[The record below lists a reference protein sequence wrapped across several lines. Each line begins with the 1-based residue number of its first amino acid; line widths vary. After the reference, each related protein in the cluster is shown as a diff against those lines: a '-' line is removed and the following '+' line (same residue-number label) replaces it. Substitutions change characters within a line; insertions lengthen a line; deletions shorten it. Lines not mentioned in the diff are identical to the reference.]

1 MLWGSCEC
9 FIYLSQWPIIVDV
22 LPPPPIKRASTAI
35 ARTSPLTAPFCSVVF
50 VSTYR
55 FIILSTYQTTDA
67 SYTYAPIAVWSLIE
81 IAAGLISASLPLLG
95 PIANLG
101 LQHVGIQNGLGSF
114 LASRSRPT
122 RNKYSYHKKSSGAYS
137 YGGSSSSGGHSRFL
151 RSNDM
156 MTLRGD
162 LDDGV
167 YGVVAEA
174 AGGVGSGGG
183 QMHALAEFQTR
194 HTTPPTPTD
203 IGTGGIW
210 DGSTEIGTTAN
221 APEKPQGRV
230 ITKKL
235 KGPGFSP
242 RLSARADR
250 AQFERLPDMPPVPP
264 LGGIEVRQEFGVVAL
279 PRKFTGP
286 EP

>member
-1 MLWGSCEC
+1 MEADTTS
-9 FIYLSQWPIIVDV
+9 PH
-22 LPPPPIKRASTAI
+22 
-35 ARTSPLTAPFCSVVF
+35 TSPLTVLFHSVVF

-67 SYTYAPIAVWSLIE
+67 SYTYAPIAVWSLVE

-122 RNKYSYHKKSSGAYS
+122 RNKYSYHKKPSGAYS

-156 MTLRGD
+156 MTLRSD

-167 YGVVAEA
+167 YGVIAEA
-174 AGGVGSGGG
+174 AGGDGGGG
-183 QMHALAEFQTR
+183 QVHALAEFQTR
-194 HTTPPTPTD
+194 HTTSPPPANT
-203 IGTGGIW
+203 GAGGIW
-210 DGSTEIGTTAN
+210 DGSTEIGTTATT
-221 APEKPQGRV
+221 PEKLQGRV
-230 ITKKL
+230 IIKKL
-235 KGPGFSP
+235 KGSGFSP

-250 AQFERLPDMPPVPP
+250 AQFERLPDVPPVPP

-279 PRKFTGP
+279 PRKFMGP